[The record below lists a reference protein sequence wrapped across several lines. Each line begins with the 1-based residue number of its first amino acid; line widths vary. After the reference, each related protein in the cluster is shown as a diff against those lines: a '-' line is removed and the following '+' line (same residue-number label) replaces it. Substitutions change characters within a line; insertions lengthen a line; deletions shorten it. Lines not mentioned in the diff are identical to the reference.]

1 MRARRR
7 RDLGPPDD
15 PGAPE
20 FAQALEEDVG
30 ARDGK
35 AIAGP
40 YARERGSPCSFSTIS
55 ALARTPM
62 ARRRTPS
69 ARPPPRRPRWSTGA
83 EGQSQRRTAGRPG
96 KLDLVPPSAGG
107 GDRRQKR
114 KLGST
119 PERRR
124 RARAPLVRGHLENRE
139 PRHAHVASSPPSPLL
154 PPHFRFD
161 TNGTPLTHELAP
173 SRLLP
178 IELRHS
184 PEIGGGSE
192 LAEPVQTE
200 TRAARLKLGRPLVAP
215 GLRA

>member
-1 MRARRR
+1 VPNADPSMRATAH
-7 RDLGPPDD
+7 GPATRTTATDD
-15 PGAPE
+15 QQEPRSTVLLVDESGS
-20 FAQALEEDVG
+20 
-30 ARDGK
+30 
-35 AIAGP
+35 AGL
-40 YARERGSPCSFSTIS
+40 
-55 ALARTPM
+55 ALAPPQSQHWQGRQSRGG
-62 ARRRTPS
+62 AHLRLVRRHGDRGGL
-69 ARPPPRRPRWSTGA
+69 RGLRV
-83 EGQSQRRTAGRPG
+83 QSQRRTAGRPG

-154 PPHFRFD
+154 PLHCRFD

-173 SRLLP
+173 RRLLP
-178 IELRHS
+178 IELRQS

-200 TRAARLKLGRPLVAP
+200 TRAARLKLGRPLVAT